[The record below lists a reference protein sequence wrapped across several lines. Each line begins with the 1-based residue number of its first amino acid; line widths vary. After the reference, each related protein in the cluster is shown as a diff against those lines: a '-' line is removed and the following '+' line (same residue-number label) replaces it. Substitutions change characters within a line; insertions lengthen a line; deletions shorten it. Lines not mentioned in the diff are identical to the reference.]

1 MLSSWLFAL
10 QYPWLYECFSS
21 KIIRSVRVVN
31 LDRDCRFALKW
42 KIIPMQQLACLRVLH
57 SQRQLN
63 RSSSCH
69 TWSWQVPDG
78 WETSVNG
85 FGSNHVVVLQ
95 DNICVQPRG
104 TTQIWCASPY
114 TLQMAK
120 CNKPSRAVL
129 QPDVHFLSRSFFFS
143 PFAFPPLALI
153 SPYPCSRS
161 RCPSLP
167 GSPLC
172 SHVTACYSFPTAGQH
187 NPGVWGCVLEL
198 SCINLKSQAE
208 GSPERRR
215 PG

>member
-31 LDRDCRFALKW
+31 PDRDCRFALKW
-42 KIIPMQQLACLRVLH
+42 KIIPMQQLACLHVLH

-104 TTQIWCASPY
+104 TTQIWCAPPY

-129 QPDVHFLSRSFFFS
+129 QPDVHFLSRSFFS
-143 PFAFPPLALI
+143 QHL
-153 SPYPCSRS
+153 
-161 RCPSLP
+161 PSLLWLLFLHIP
-167 GSPLC
+167 VLGPDVRLSRVLLSVRMLQLVIPSRQLDNTTQVC
-172 SHVTACYSFPTAGQH
+172 E
-187 NPGVWGCVLEL
+187 GVCW
-198 SCINLKSQAE
+198 SC
-208 GSPERRR
+208 PV
-215 PG
+215 